1 MGRRERRHIERIS
14 ADHESIST
22 CLAALESTLAKPL
35 RGTEA
40 TWHRRLRC
48 ELRPLVDCLGQHRAF
63 AEGAG
68 GVFDE
73 IEVAQGH
80 GHELTTARRLHRS
93 AVRQAEELF
102 DALGRAV
109 GDLDPD
115 EVRARGRRLGSAI
128 RRHHVLEADLVLL
141 VFDQD
146 TGTGD

>member
-1 MGRRERRHIERIS
+1 VGRRERRHIERIS
-14 ADHESIST
+14 AEHESIST
-22 CLAALESTLAKPL
+22 CLAALESTLDKRL
-35 RGTEA
+35 TGTEA
-40 TWHRRLRC
+40 TWHRRLRRQ
-48 ELRPLVDCLGQHRAF
+48 LRPLVDGLGQHRAF

-68 GVFDE
+68 GVFAE

-102 DALGRAV
+102 DALGTTV
-109 GDLDPD
+109 GDLSPE

-128 RRHHVLEADLVLL
+128 RRHHALEADLLLL